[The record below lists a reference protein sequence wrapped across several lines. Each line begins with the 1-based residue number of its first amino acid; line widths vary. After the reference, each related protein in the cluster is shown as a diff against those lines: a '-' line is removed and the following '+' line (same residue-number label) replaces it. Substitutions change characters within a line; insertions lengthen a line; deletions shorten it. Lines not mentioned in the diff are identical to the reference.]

1 MERGTG
7 ITTRQLQAIPQ
18 DGYFVWCNGRL
29 DYPTSLARHLG
40 REDIHIVAPSFLE
53 DLRYVGLQI
62 SYIGIDHAATH
73 IRVAAYPA
81 TLSESQ
87 WEALHYIQITGRF
100 LKEAEQQRRLH
111 MARLSSVV
119 RRKGWRNAA
128 TATQAQV
135 DAREQQ
141 ETKERAIFEQGFDA
155 GVVEGAKLMKEA
167 MIVTVGILANTPAEP
182 ILLHT
187 SHGPLDVVV

>member
-1 MERGTG
+1 
-7 ITTRQLQAIPQ
+7 
-18 DGYFVWCNGRL
+18 
-29 DYPTSLARHLG
+29 
-40 REDIHIVAPSFLE
+40 
-53 DLRYVGLQI
+53 
-62 SYIGIDHAATH
+62 
-73 IRVAAYPA
+73 
-81 TLSESQ
+81 
-87 WEALHYIQITGRF
+87 
-100 LKEAEQQRRLH
+100 

>member
-29 DYPTSLARHLG
+29 DYPSSLARHLG

-62 SYIGIDHAATH
+62 SYIGIDHAAT
-73 IRVAAYPA
+73 
-81 TLSESQ
+81 LSESQ
-87 WEALHYIQITGRF
+87 WEGLHYIQITGRF
-100 LKEAEQQRRLH
+100 YKAEQQRRLH

-141 ETKERAIFEQGFDA
+141 ETKERAIFEQGFNA

-182 ILLHT
+182 TLLHT